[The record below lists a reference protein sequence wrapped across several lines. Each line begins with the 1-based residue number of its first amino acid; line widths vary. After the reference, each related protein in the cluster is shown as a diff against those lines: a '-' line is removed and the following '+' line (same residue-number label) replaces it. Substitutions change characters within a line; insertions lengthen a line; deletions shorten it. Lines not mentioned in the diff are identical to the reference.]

1 MARSGRRPGD
11 TDTREEILAAA
22 RAAFGEVGYDR
33 ATIRQIASTAGVDPA
48 LVHHYFGPKA
58 DLYAAAI
65 DVPISPRDVAQAMV
79 AGGIEAAGE
88 RITRLFFAI
97 WEQPEA
103 REPLLAMIRGA
114 LGGSPGG
121 LEAFRQ
127 FIEHELLARAA
138 PLIDAPDRE
147 LRMTAAAAHL
157 VGVAIARYVVG
168 VEPIASAT
176 PDELVALIAPRIQS
190 YLEAD
195 EIGG

>member
-1 MARSGRRPGD
+1 MARTGRRPGE
-11 TDTREEILAAA
+11 TDTREKILAAA
-22 RAAFGEVGYDR
+22 RTTFGEVGYDR
-33 ATIRQIASTAGVDPA
+33 ATIRQIAATAGVDPA

-65 DVPISPRDVAQAMV
+65 DVPISPRDVAQAIV
-79 AGGIEAAGE
+79 AGGLEGAGE
-88 RITRLFFAI
+88 RITRLFFSI

-114 LGGSPGG
+114 LGGTPHG

-168 VEPIASAT
+168 VEPIASAS

-190 YLEAD
+190 YLEA
-195 EIGG
+195 

>member
-1 MARSGRRPGD
+1 MARTGRRPGD

-22 RAAFGEVGYDR
+22 RSTFGEVGYDG
-33 ATIRQIASTAGVDPA
+33 ATIRQIASEAGVDPA

-79 AGGIEAAGE
+79 TGGIEEAGE
-88 RITRLFFAI
+88 RITRLFFSI
-97 WEQPEA
+97 WERSEA

-114 LGGSPGG
+114 LGGSPQG

-176 PDELVALIAPRIQS
+176 PDELVALIAPRVQS
-190 YLEAD
+190 YLVD
-195 EIGG
+195 

>member
-1 MARSGRRPGD
+1 MARTGRRPGD
-11 TDTREEILAAA
+11 TDTRDQILAAA
-22 RAAFGEVGYDR
+22 RATFGEVGYDR
-33 ATIRQIASTAGVDPA
+33 ATIRQIASAAQVDPA

-65 DVPISPRDVAQAMV
+65 KVPISPRDVAEAIV

-88 RITRLFFAI
+88 RITRLFFSI

-114 LGGSPGG
+114 LGGSPQG

-138 PLIDAPDRE
+138 PLIDASDRE

-190 YLEAD
+190 YLEA
-195 EIGG
+195 

>member
-1 MARSGRRPGD
+1 MARTGRRPGE
-11 TDTREEILAAA
+11 TNTREEILAAA
-22 RAAFGEVGYDR
+22 RATFGEVGYDR

-48 LVHHYFGPKA
+48 LVHHYFGPKS

-79 AGGIEAAGE
+79 AGSIEGAGE
-88 RITRLFFAI
+88 RITRLFFSI

-114 LGGSPGG
+114 LGGSPQG

-168 VEPIASAT
+168 VEPLASAST
-176 PDELVALIAPRIQS
+176 EELIALIAPRIQT
-190 YLEAD
+190 YLEA
-195 EIGG
+195 